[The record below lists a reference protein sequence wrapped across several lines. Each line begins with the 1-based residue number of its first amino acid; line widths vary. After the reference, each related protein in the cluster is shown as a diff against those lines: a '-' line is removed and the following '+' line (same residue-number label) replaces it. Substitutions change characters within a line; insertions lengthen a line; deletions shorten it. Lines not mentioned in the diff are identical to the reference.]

1 MDSKVFQESSLFKYS
16 FQIIWNYTQN
26 PTLERRD
33 FLRFE
38 PVIFQVLQNIFSK
51 WVLDIDMYIVLDF
64 QSFNGMSS
72 VPFSS

>member
-1 MDSKVFQESSLFKYS
+1 MDSEVFQESSLLKYS

-38 PVIFQVLQNIFSK
+38 PIIFRFMSMYDKNHYNIVK
-51 WVLDIDMYIVLDF
+51 
-64 QSFNGMSS
+64 
-72 VPFSS
+72 

>member
-1 MDSKVFQESSLFKYS
+1 MDSKVFQESSLLKYS

-38 PVIFQVLQNIFSK
+38 PVILKVLQNIFPKMGIRYRYVYCSRFP
-51 WVLDIDMYIVLDF
+51 II
-64 QSFNGMSS
+64 
-72 VPFSS
+72 